1 MWADIVI
8 TEKIIRFLKSNFK
21 SLGFYEV
28 YKDLPTREECC
39 AIESKV
45 FDELNQDDEDCWSNI
60 FITMK
65 HYFVLDKY
73 VLRTAKKR
81 SLVWQLR
88 WLQISILRSI
98 FLLADVLKILFI
110 NDKTFYCSRKTTGN
124 PYSKFVT
131 FIYSNNVFRLDAIN
145 FENDF

>member
-1 MWADIVI
+1 MWADTVI
-8 TEKIIRFLKSNFK
+8 AEKIIRFLKSNFK

-45 FDELNQDDEDCWSNI
+45 FDELNHDDEDCWSNI

-81 SLVWQLR
+81 SLVWQFR

-110 NDKTFYCSRKTTGN
+110 NDKTFYCSRKMS
-124 PYSKFVT
+124 YH
-131 FIYSNNVFRLDAIN
+131 
-145 FENDF
+145 